1 VQDHPKDV
9 EFLNKPIQHY
19 KEMMII
25 FGNGQATGKYAMG
38 SNEKLGTPSN
48 CAESELKPDP
58 TEILKGGKTDTV
70 EASKSESVVGN
81 KRKRSMLSE
90 EDVVLFTGMFE
101 AVKNVADAIRS
112 TKVVDCH
119 PDLYGAIMFIPSFTE
134 EALMFAYGH
143 LLNNK
148 ALGTSFVQWSDAHK
162 VLWLRSHLS
171 KHYYV

>member
-1 VQDHPKDV
+1 VQDHPKDA

-38 SNEKLGTPSN
+38 SNEKLGTPSD

-70 EASKSESVVGN
+70 EASKSE
-81 KRKRSMLSE
+81 
-90 EDVVLFTGMFE
+90 EDVVLFTGMSE

-119 PDLYGAIMFIPSFTE
+119 PDLYGAIMFIPGFTE
-134 EALMFAYGH
+134 EALMCAYGH
-143 LLNNK
+143 LLDK
-148 ALGTSFVQWSDAHK
+148 ALSTSFVQWSDAHK
-162 VLWLRSHLS
+162 VLWLRSHLA